1 MAEQENITALEETD
15 NPNPSNREDND
26 EGMLTD
32 PTKLVQAIVADRDF
46 ISSISTAIMNNIAP
60 QLKHVCENTSA
71 KTVGFSAQTDAVNP
85 GVSFDQPG
93 TAQHSNPGV
102 SDDQTGGLNITNP
115 VVSDDQTGNKR
126 SVEQVIDV
134 EAYSPTT
141 KRVRMNTPTA
151 NNMNDITI
159 DTETAD
165 GDILSPNS
173 RWEASEELAAFLE
186 TATCKPLSKFERRN
200 LVKSSPRPNVNAVY
214 TPLMDEYLKPFVQ
227 GITVPDKPLKEMQDH
242 ILDVFGPLST
252 VYENLLAMLESSS
265 SDGIVEL
272 DKDSVLNFLTCIK
285 HAMLLAG
292 DATAR
297 LSVNRREL
305 ILKKINP
312 LMASL
317 AQEHFPNTERQ
328 LFGPNFEQRLKT
340 RSETAETIGKASRI
354 GKPFFRAGASRGF
367 QRPRGARQWN
377 QPRQFRP
384 FQPSMSARNSTTF
397 RGRGQSP
404 RFQNP
409 RFQSPRLFKPNQ

>member
-1 MAEQENITALEETD
+1 
-15 NPNPSNREDND
+15 
-26 EGMLTD
+26 
-32 PTKLVQAIVADRDF
+32 
-46 ISSISTAIMNNIAP
+46 
-60 QLKHVCENTSA
+60 
-71 KTVGFSAQTDAVNP
+71 
-85 GVSFDQPG
+85 
-93 TAQHSNPGV
+93 
-102 SDDQTGGLNITNP
+102 
-115 VVSDDQTGNKR
+115 
-126 SVEQVIDV
+126 
-134 EAYSPTT
+134 
-141 KRVRMNTPTA
+141 
-151 NNMNDITI
+151 
-159 DTETAD
+159 
-165 GDILSPNS
+165 
-173 RWEASEELAAFLE
+173 
-186 TATCKPLSKFERRN
+186 
-200 LVKSSPRPNVNAVY
+200 
-214 TPLMDEYLKPFVQ
+214 MDEYLKPFVQ

-292 DATAR
+292 DATAC

-305 ILKKINP
+305 VLKKINP

-409 RFQSPRLFKPNQ
+409 RFQSPRWFKPNQ